1 MAQRVEVLLTDDLDG
16 KELAAGKGETVHFDL
31 DGASYEIDLSTRNAA
46 ALRKA
51 LAPYVEAGRK
61 HRPTTRGSRVT
72 RTQVG
77 ADAKTVKEWARAN
90 GYEVSD
96 RGRVPNDVRAAFEA
110 AQ

>member
-16 KELAAGKGETVHFDL
+16 KELAAGKGETVQFAL
-31 DGASYEIDLSTRNAA
+31 DGVSYEIDLSSRNAT

-51 LAPYVEAGRK
+51 FAPYVEAGR
-61 HRPTTRGSRVT
+61 RQRTSRNTRTTRI
-72 RTQVG
+72 QIG

-90 GYEVSD
+90 GHEVSD
-96 RGRVPNDVRAAFEA
+96 RGRVSNEVRAAFEA